1 MKNILLLLLV
11 LNFTFSFAQPD
22 ERISTIDFIE
32 VLNDNYDE
40 TLFYYQNNWQ
50 QLRIKA
56 LEKGYINNYQL
67 LETIPTE
74 ESPYSFI
81 LITTYTNKEQFDH
94 REKHFQGLIKEKGGL
109 KLLNDKEPKEF
120 RQASRGH
127 DMVKHWG

>member
-1 MKNILLLLLV
+1 MLLLLV
-11 LNFTFSFAQPD
+11 LSFTFSFAQPD
-22 ERISTIDFIE
+22 ERISTIDYIE
-32 VLNDNYDE
+32 VLNNNFAE
-40 TLFYYQNNWQ
+40 TLYYYQNNWK

-74 ESPYSFI
+74 ESPYRFI
-81 LITTYTNKEQFDH
+81 LVTTYANQVQYDH

-120 RQASRGH
+120 RHAFRGH
-127 DMVKHWG
+127 DMVKHW